1 MAGIL
6 HQLMSADPRTVAE
19 CLALARPGDAILLVD
34 RGVDLLTHWEHPDTA
49 PLRSAGLE
57 ILVLEADV
65 AAAGLLTLTG
75 RLGMS
80 LLPDSQWVDQVCR
93 SARVLSWK

>member
-1 MAGIL
+1 MAATL

-19 CLALARPGDAILLVD
+19 CLAFARPGDTILLVD
-34 RGVDLLTHWEHPDTA
+34 RGVDLLSHWERPDTA
-49 PLRSAGLE
+49 PLRSPGLE
-57 ILVLEADV
+57 ILALEAD
-65 AAAGLLTLTG
+65 ASAAGLLTLAG

-80 LLPDSQWVDQVCR
+80 LLPDAQWVDQVCR